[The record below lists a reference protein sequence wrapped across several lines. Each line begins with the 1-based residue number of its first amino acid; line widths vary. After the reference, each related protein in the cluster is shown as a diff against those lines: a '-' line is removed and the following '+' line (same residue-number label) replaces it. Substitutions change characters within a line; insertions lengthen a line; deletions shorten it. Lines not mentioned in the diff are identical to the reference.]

1 MVTACY
7 CFLVS
12 RFMGHGCS
20 TVVEQTPHIHEVV
33 GLNPAGCWAFF
44 LLLSFP
50 TFLHQWSLLNQVTQG
65 AASPTVCCGRKKK
78 MVA

>member
-20 TVVEQTPHIHEVV
+20 TVVEQTPHIQEGV
-33 GLNPAGCWAFF
+33 GLIPAGCWAFF
-44 LLLSFP
+44 FFYIFLLSF
-50 TFLHQWSLLNQVTQG
+50 TSGVSSIRLLKELHLLLYVVENMD
-65 AASPTVCCGRKKK
+65 A
-78 MVA
+78 